1 MTLVMAKPMTEP
13 KTTEGEERLPA
24 VLSSRVVYA
33 GRVVSLQ
40 VDEIELVGG
49 RSAVREVVRHPG
61 AVVIAAVD
69 AEDKVVLVKQYR
81 HPVGRWLLELPAGG
95 LEPGEDPLAA
105 ARRELREE
113 VGLEAKTWRPLGE
126 FYSSPGYASELLH
139 AFLAT
144 DLTPVPTQPD
154 DDEEL
159 IVVRHPLRGL
169 LDDPALIADAK
180 TLATLLLLQG
190 RAKVAAGSGPD

>member
-1 MTLVMAKPMTEP
+1 
-13 KTTEGEERLPA
+13 
-24 VLSSRVVYA
+24 VVYA

-40 VDEIELVGG
+40 VDEIELAGG
-49 RSAVREVVRHPG
+49 RWAVREVVKHPG

-69 AEDKVVLVKQYR
+69 AEGKVVLVKQYR

-105 ARRELREE
+105 AQRELREE
-113 VGLEAKTWRPLGE
+113 VGLEAKVWQPLGE

-144 DLTPVPTQPD
+144 DLTSVPTQPD

-159 IVVRHPLRGL
+159 VVVRHPLQGL
-169 LDDPALIADAK
+169 LENPAQIADAK
-180 TLATLLLLQG
+180 TLATLLLLRELYKDG
-190 RAKVAAGSGPD
+190 NSIVS